1 MISFF
6 DNLVIKSNPQA
17 KEEIL
22 SLKKPLATSK
32 PKVKEC
38 MKRSRPSSDSTQMSG
53 NSSGTSEGIDGENPR
68 PPKKRDTRQHKGSG
82 GTGGSGDG
90 GPPKPPGGPAIS
102 EKFGVN
108 STELIK
114 HLHEQLIQLLNRIRD
129 TFKHMIETLHPEAQG
144 ILTEQFNEFY
154 EDILNF
160 IQDFSQTPVSTPA
173 DKIESDCEKKKKQI
187 QKNFDDE
194 FISIIEANVQVNDII
209 RRVRETFGANI
220 DHLEDEVS
228 YTSAISNF
236 DRLMADV
243 VGNWLHA
250 FNRNIAHKKPKE
262 IQSEIKKFERE
273 LDICFRREIMS
284 KINVPILKKS
294 YRHAASRGDTPQHP
308 YTNQDG
314 QPKISKKPK
323 LAQMLERDTAISLSG
338 REVILHTP
346 FGDVKIKRGTKANSR
361 LIITTNFPKG
371 PKYTEIASY
380 LDNYY
385 IDNPEATL
393 QMLRAILEYL
403 EIPTRPYD
411 TVYNALDQINV
422 RVKTNPN
429 PNLMPCAKVQAIECA
444 AALCGIL
451 LVCESGQDRSE
462 NGGKRERGIIRTLI
476 RIIESKTSDTPFAD
490 AFGRASGSGSHV
502 EGFYTPA
509 AVAVLDKSVFP
520 PRTIQHGGNVR
531 SKVVVGKE
539 ISSRVRPPISLEVLE
554 KDQKDTGELDL
565 SSDSETDYDAARDIF
580 EIDTRRYRTTDNPG
594 PVGGCLWRILSA
606 HGVTQEHLEAAARN
620 TRITYNDFVNIENLE
635 RLLNEINRLGNYN
648 LALHIDVFDYA
659 GRYYRAISGFIPTPS
674 PVGSTIINIALIY
687 DRDDGQGHYIKR
699 L

>member
-22 SLKKPLATSK
+22 SLKKPLAAAK

-53 NSSGTSEGIDGENPR
+53 NSSGTSEGIDGETPS
-68 PPKKRDTRQHKGSG
+68 PPKKRDTRPHKGSG
-82 GTGGSGDG
+82 GAGGKGD
-90 GPPKPPGGPAIS
+90 PPEKPDKPGDSKVDNTEIIQELLEELMVLLDQIRAKF
-102 EKFGVN
+102 EKMIV
-108 STELIK
+108 EL
-114 HLHEQLIQLLNRIRD
+114 N
-129 TFKHMIETLHPEAQG
+129 PEAQR
-144 ILTEQFNEFY
+144 ILLEKFNEFY
-154 EDILNF
+154 QHFYE
-160 IQDFSQTPVSTPA
+160 
-173 DKIESDCEKKKKQI
+173 EI
-187 QKNFDDE
+187 QKFNQLPSNTSIEKINRVYESLRYQIEQRFNDE
-194 FISIIEANVQVNDII
+194 FRNRIGAIIEANEQVNGTIQNIEKTFETNIVQIPSEATREEI
-209 RRVRETFGANI
+209 RQQFEAFIKDVQNGLNRCIAREG
-220 DHLEDEVS
+220 
-228 YTSAISNF
+228 NF
-236 DRLMADV
+236 R
-243 VGNWLHA
+243 
-250 FNRNIAHKKPKE
+250 E
-262 IQSEIKKFERE
+262 IQTFERE
-273 LDICFRREIMS
+273 LDIRFRREIMS

-308 YTNQDG
+308 YTGQDS

-346 FGDVKIKRGTKANSR
+346 FGDVRIKRGTKANSR
-361 LIITTNFPKG
+361 LIITTHFPRG
-371 PKYTEIASY
+371 PRYTEISRY

-385 IDNPEATL
+385 SHNPEATL

-411 TVYNALDQINV
+411 TVYNALNQINV
-422 RVKTNPN
+422 RVKTNPS
-429 PNLMPCAKVQAIECA
+429 LMPRARVEALECA

-476 RIIESKTSDTPFAD
+476 RIIESRTSTTPFAD
-490 AFGRASGSGSHV
+490 AFGRASRSGSPA
-502 EGFYTPA
+502 EGFYTPS
-509 AVAVLDKSVFP
+509 AVADLDRSVSP
-520 PRTIQHGGNVR
+520 PRTNTHGGNVR

-539 ISSRVRPPISLEVLE
+539 ISSRVRPPISPRVLE

-580 EIDTRRYRTTDNPG
+580 EIDTRRYRTTDNLG
-594 PVGGCLWRILSA
+594 TNGGCLWRILRA
-606 HGVTQEHLEAAARN
+606 HDVTQENLEAAARN
-620 TRITYNDFVNIENLE
+620 TGITYNDFVNIENLE
-635 RLLNEINRLGNYN
+635 RLLNEINRLGDYN

-687 DRDDGQGHYIKR
+687 DRDSGQGHYVEK

>member
-22 SLKKPLATSK
+22 SLKKPLAAAK

-53 NSSGTSEGIDGENPR
+53 NSSGTSEGIDGETPS
-68 PPKKRDTRQHKGSG
+68 PPKKRDTRPHKGSG
-82 GTGGSGDG
+82 GAGGKGD
-90 GPPKPPGGPAIS
+90 PPEKPDKPGDSKVDNTEIIQELLEELMVLLDQIRAKF
-102 EKFGVN
+102 EKMIV
-108 STELIK
+108 EL
-114 HLHEQLIQLLNRIRD
+114 N
-129 TFKHMIETLHPEAQG
+129 PEAQR
-144 ILTEQFNEFY
+144 ILLEKFNEFY
-154 EDILNF
+154 QHFYE
-160 IQDFSQTPVSTPA
+160 
-173 DKIESDCEKKKKQI
+173 EI
-187 QKNFDDE
+187 QKFNQLPSNTSIEKINRVYESLRYQIEQRFNDE
-194 FISIIEANVQVNDII
+194 FRNRIGAIIEANEQVNGTIQNIEKTFETNIVQIPSEATREEI
-209 RRVRETFGANI
+209 RQQFEAFIKDVQNGLNRCIAREG
-220 DHLEDEVS
+220 
-228 YTSAISNF
+228 NF
-236 DRLMADV
+236 R
-243 VGNWLHA
+243 
-250 FNRNIAHKKPKE
+250 E
-262 IQSEIKKFERE
+262 IQTFERE
-273 LDICFRREIMS
+273 
-284 KINVPILKKS
+284 LKKS
-294 YRHAASRGDTPQHP
+294 YRHAASRGDIPQHP
-308 YTNQDG
+308 YTGQDS

-346 FGDVKIKRGTKANSR
+346 FGDVRIKRGTKANSR
-361 LIITTNFPKG
+361 LIITTHFPRG
-371 PKYTEIASY
+371 PRYTEISRH

-385 IDNPEATL
+385 SYNPEATL
-393 QMLRAILEYL
+393 QMLRAILKYL

-411 TVYNALDQINV
+411 TVYNALNQINV
-422 RVKTNPN
+422 RVKTNPS
-429 PNLMPCAKVQAIECA
+429 LMPCARVEALECA

-476 RIIESKTSDTPFAD
+476 RIVESRTSATPFAD
-490 AFGRASGSGSHV
+490 AFGRASRSGSPA
-502 EGFYTPA
+502 EGFYTPS
-509 AVAVLDKSVFP
+509 AVADLDRSVSP
-520 PRTIQHGGNVR
+520 PRTNTHGGNVR

-539 ISSRVRPPISLEVLE
+539 ISSRVRPPISPRVLE

-580 EIDTRRYRTTDNPG
+580 EIDTRRYRTTDNLG
-594 PVGGCLWRILSA
+594 TNGGCLWRILRA
-606 HGVTQEHLEAAARN
+606 HDVTQENLEAAARN
-620 TRITYNDFVNIENLE
+620 TGITYNDFVNIENLE
-635 RLLNEINRLGNYN
+635 RLLNEINRLGDYN

-687 DRDDGQGHYIKR
+687 DRDSGQGHYVEK